1 MKPALAML
9 ALSLRRVLQGM
20 SHKVVVAFA
29 LSSLLA
35 ACQSA
40 PRESAP
46 MPTTAVLRSQ
56 WQCGDLRVQ
65 ADFDTGN
72 ADRVTL
78 AFDGR
83 QLILPHA
90 VAASG
95 ARYADAT
102 GNEFWTKGGEGR
114 LNLQGQPGRTCVRS
128 DDAASPWD
136 AAAARGIRF
145 RAVGNEPG
153 WLVEV
158 GGGKTPQLRAQL
170 DYGQRMLDIAATE
183 ASPDHYRGTTDD
195 GAAVDLSVQRRS
207 CQDVMSGES
216 FPATA
221 VLRVGTNEYRGCGR
235 HLPE

>member
-1 MKPALAML
+1 M
-9 ALSLRRVLQGM
+9 SRRII
-20 SHKVVVAFA
+20 VAAA

-35 ACQSA
+35 ACNSA
-40 PRESAP
+40 PSQDSAP
-46 MPTTAVLRSQ
+46 SPTTAVLRSQ
-56 WQCGDLRVQ
+56 WQCGDLRIQ

-78 AFDGR
+78 AFDGQ

-95 ARYADAT
+95 TRYADAA
-102 GNEFWTKGGEGR
+102 GNEFWTKGREGS
-114 LNLQGQPGRTCVRS
+114 LTIAGQSRRQCVRS
-128 DDAASPWD
+128 DATSPWET
-136 AAAARGIRF
+136 AAARGIRF

-158 GGGKTPQLRAQL
+158 GGGRTPQLRAQL
-170 DYGQRMLDIAATE
+170 DYGQRTLDLT
-183 ASPDHYRGTTDD
+183 ASQIGPDHYRGAMDD
-195 GAAVDLSVQRRS
+195 GTAVDLTVQRRS